1 MKLRTDNLQKSLKKA
16 YWSLPLRLLVPI
28 LEYRSKRKFVRA
40 TKLKR
45 VFGLIQLTQREM
57 ELKDSAPQDRRI
69 YFYYSHR
76 ISRYFIGIDERLNKL
91 LTEYM
96 VDQIPDFNPLLV
108 VDVGS
113 NIGEFSMALGAR
125 FPLCQTI
132 RFEPSL
138 TEAMASLHNLKN
150 QNSQLIPKALWSEET
165 TLEFFMANENGDSS
179 IFQSRENLAST
190 RLKVSTLD
198 KELGFFNIKS
208 IDLLKIEAE
217 GAEPEVLMGATE
229 SLLKTR
235 YVVADLGPERGLAQ
249 TETFEEANRILVE
262 KGFKLTAK
270 KALGRHCYLY
280 VNQNLEQRIG

>member
-1 MKLRTDNLQKSLKKA
+1 M
-16 YWSLPLRLLVPI
+16 PI
-28 LEYRSKRKFVRA
+28 LEHRSKRKFSRA

-57 ELKDSAPQDRRI
+57 ELKDSAPQHRRI

-138 TEAMASLHNLKN
+138 TEAMASLHNLEN
-150 QNSQLIPKALWSEET
+150 QNSHLIPKALWSEET

-217 GAEPEVLMGATE
+217 GAEPEVLIGATE